1 MISDSLSG
9 ASNSARIGP
18 FYVTQGIHNL
28 RDYGGYAVVGGGR
41 VRHGVLFRS
50 GQHMEATDADLALV
64 QGLDIRTVVDLRG
77 TSERSGFPCRRHAKF
92 AAQVIAYD
100 GETSNSPPHE
110 GGGGRVVMTP
120 EKARERMLAVYTR
133 MPVNPAMIWIFRQYF
148 NALDANDGGS
158 LVHCFAGK
166 DRTGIAASLLLHV
179 LGVHRDDIVA
189 EFLLT
194 NAAPTRAILERQSLP
209 RMEAHYGAIA
219 PEALHNLMGVLPE
232 YIETY
237 IAEVTRD
244 HGSLDAYLAGILGV
258 DEARKQRLR
267 AKLVA

>member
-1 MISDSLSG
+1 MISDSLHS
-9 ASNSARIGP
+9 APDSARIGP
-18 FYVTQGIHNL
+18 FYVTEGIHNL
-28 RDYGGYAVVGGGR
+28 RDYGGYAAAGGGR
-41 VRHGVLFRS
+41 VKTGLLLRS
-50 GQHMEATDADLALV
+50 GQHMEASEADLALIDA
-64 QGLDIRTVVDLRG
+64 LDIRTVIDLRG
-77 TSERSGFPCRRHAKF
+77 TSEREGFPCRRHANF

-110 GGGGRVVMTP
+110 GGGGQIVMTA

-179 LGVHRDDIVA
+179 LGVHRDDYTA

-194 NAAPTRAILERQSLP
+194 NQAPTRAILERQSLP
-209 RMEAHYGAIA
+209 RMEAHYGTID

-237 IAEVTRD
+237 IAKVTED
-244 HGSLDAYLAGILGV
+244 HGSLDAYLATILGV
-258 DEARKQRLR
+258 DGPRKERLR